1 MSKTKNKTTET
12 ANSVFEFINTIPDE
26 TKQKDS
32 LHLVEIFK
40 EVTGYEPKL
49 WGPNIIGF
57 GNYHYKY
64 ASGYQGDAAY
74 VGFSP
79 RKPAFSL
86 YLDCDFDKRDE
97 LLANFGKY
105 KAAKACIY
113 FKKVADINIDTLK
126 KMIRLSVGFTQK
138 KYPPIASAK
147 SAPI

>member
-1 MSKTKNKTTET
+1 MNQNFGGQT
-12 ANSVFEFINTIPDE
+12 
-26 TKQKDS
+26 S
-32 LHLVEIFK
+32 LA
-40 EVTGYEPKL
+40 
-49 WGPNIIGF
+49 
-57 GNYHYKY
+57 
-64 ASGYQGDAAY
+64 ASGYEGDAAY

-86 YLDCDFDKRDE
+86 YLDCDFDKRDK
-97 LLANFGKY
+97 LLKDFGTH

-126 KMIRLSVGFTQK
+126 KMIRLSVRFTQK